1 MKIIETHEF
10 HVPNPQSVN
19 HDNDV
24 NNTVCCFHVDCLY
37 CRELKKQKFLENY
50 LCQALKVQRNPEG
63 EISVLKAKGYV
74 LTVDYLLKMIGV
86 HERQQCGMPV
96 VISGETGVGKT
107 FLLETLSELYNYS
120 LHKKLDY
127 WRNKLQTFLNENTS
141 IQGKNEEEIK
151 SSLSSDDRVKSL
163 NAVFTWIND
172 PLLEAQDLLE
182 VFSLIEFDSVKRE
195 IPNEFSEEVFIIF
208 IYIK

>member
-1 MKIIETHEF
+1 MNFIFPIHCQF
-10 HVPNPQSVN
+10 ND
-19 HDNDV
+19 HDY
-24 NNTVCCFHVDCLY
+24 NTVCYFHVYHCLC
-37 CRELKKQKFLENY
+37 CRELKKQTVLEDY

-63 EISVLKAKGYV
+63 EISILKARGYV

-127 WRNKLQTFLNENTS
+127 WRNKLQKFLIECTS
-141 IQGKNEEEIK
+141 IQAENEEEMKMRI
-151 SSLSSDDRVKSL
+151 SSLSSHVRVQS
-163 NAVFTWIND
+163 
-172 PLLEAQDLLE
+172 LEAVLMWFREHTSKANSILD
-182 VFSLIEFDSVKRE
+182 VFSLIEFVPVIRE
-195 IPNEFSEEVFIIF
+195 IPNSFSEEVI
-208 IYIK
+208 IYIRSEL